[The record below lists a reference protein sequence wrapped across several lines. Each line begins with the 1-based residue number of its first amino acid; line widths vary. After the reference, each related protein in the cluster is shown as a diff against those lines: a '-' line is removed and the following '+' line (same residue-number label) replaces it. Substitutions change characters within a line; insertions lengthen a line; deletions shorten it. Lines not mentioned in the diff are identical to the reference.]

1 MTMVRLVTISA
12 TYGAGGSV
20 VAPALA
26 SRLGVP
32 FVDRLV
38 VPSAV
43 HQSSEGLAED
53 EREDSWLQRLIAGA
67 ARLPPVIGVSLPP
80 PPDGLT
86 DEDRFRTENE
96 RLVCHLLETT
106 GGVVLGR
113 GAAAFL
119 GRAQGCFHVRLDG
132 PLDARVKQAIGI
144 EGISEGEARRRQAE
158 TDRTRALYVRRFYD
172 RDNADPALYHL
183 VIDST
188 TLPLPGC
195 VDLIAAAAALVP

>member
-1 MTMVRLVTISA
+1 MTSIRLVTISA

-43 HQSSEGLAED
+43 HQLSEGLSED
-53 EREDSWLQRLIAGA
+53 EREAGWLPRLIAAA

-86 DEDRFRTENE
+86 EEERFRVENE
-96 RLVCHLLETT
+96 RLVCHLLESG

-119 GRAQGCFHVRLDG
+119 GRAPGCFHVRLDG
-132 PLDARVKQAIGI
+132 PRDARVAQAARI
-144 EGISEGEARRRQAE
+144 EKISEDEARRRQAE

-172 RDNADPALYHL
+172 RDNAGPALYHL
-183 VIDST
+183 LMDST
-188 TLPLPGC
+188 TVPLDGC
-195 VDLIAAAAALVP
+195 VDLIAAAVALVP